1 MFVYDMV
8 GVFGTKTI
16 QTVASGLPVDLP
28 IKLVCPKLL
37 EGDSGGSVI
46 VGLGDVVIPGLACAF
61 ARRYD
66 LTEKYSALTSTKLDY
81 SRGPFYKSAIVAYL
95 VGLGATF
102 IIFKVTGHA

>member
-16 QTVASGLPVDLP
+16 QTVATGLPVDLP
-28 IKLVCPKLL
+28 IKLVCPKFI
-37 EGDSGGSVI
+37 GSGGGSVI

-66 LTEKYSALTSTKLDY
+66 LIQKYSALTSTKLDY
-81 SRGPFYKSAIVAYL
+81 SRGPFYKSAIGAYL
-95 VGLGATF
+95 VGLSATF